1 MVNGVDGK
9 NLPRNSKEHGP
20 PLMALISLA
29 ITVFRYFNM
38 LCNICQNL
46 FKGYRELATV
56 NSSDQPSDD
65 AGSPRSGFTEDDG
78 DDSGEDAE
86 QSRYDVDGQNLQGN
100 LGVVEDQRE
109 FTYDS
114 MDFEGGSQSTGDEGE
129 DDLDIFLQDIATN
142 TLDDIKNSASQGCH
156 LCTILWEGFQA
167 KERAGEM
174 RSLSA
179 GASTQVDYEFT
190 RGSKVSDAHVEYLLH
205 VQIRGFDIRPGQFQF
220 NFGNPVIMELAL
232 VPSSGNS
239 SPSYFAALPRST
251 LTRCGPR
258 NESLW

>member
-1 MVNGVDGK
+1 
-9 NLPRNSKEHGP
+9 
-20 PLMALISLA
+20 
-29 ITVFRYFNM
+29 M
-38 LCNICQNL
+38 LCSICQNL

-56 NSSDQPSDD
+56 NSSDQPSND
-65 AGSPRSGFTEDDG
+65 ACSPRSGFTEDDRE
-78 DDSGEDAE
+78 DNGEDAE
-86 QSRYDVDGQNLQGN
+86 ETGYDVDGQNLEGH
-100 LGVVEDQRE
+100 LGISDAVAEDQTE

-114 MDFEGGSQSTGDEGE
+114 MEFEKDSQSTGNEGG
-129 DDLDIFLQDIATN
+129 DDLDIFLEDIATN

-179 GASTQVDYEFT
+179 GARIQVDYEIT
-190 RGSKVSDAHVEYLLH
+190 RGSKVSDAHVGYLLH
-205 VQIRGFDIRPGQFQF
+205 VEIRGFDIRPGQFQF

-232 VPSSGNS
+232 IPSSGNS
-239 SPSYFAALPRST
+239 SPSYFAALSRST

-258 NESLW
+258 NGSPW